1 MDQYQAILKQY
12 WGYDDFRGIQRQII
26 QSIISGKDTLG
37 LMPTGGGKSIT
48 FQVPALAADGLC
60 LVITPLI
67 ALMRDQVDNLVKRGI
82 KAAAIHSG
90 MARDKILTTLDN
102 AVFGAYKLLYISPE
116 RIGTDLFQT
125 KLAHMKVSFICVDEA
140 HCISQ
145 WGYDFRPS
153 YLNIC
158 SIRKL
163 LPNAPILALTA
174 TATPEVAADIQK
186 LLSFRQPCVFSMSFE
201 RKNLAYIVQKED
213 NKDVRL
219 KNILRKYE
227 GSTIIYC
234 RNRDNCKILAEAL
247 TEWGF
252 TATFYH
258 AGLLSTEKD
267 KRQKQWQQD
276 KYRVMVATNA
286 FGMGIDKPN
295 VRLVIHYDLPDSI
308 EAYFQE
314 AGRAGRD
321 GLPSKAILLYN
332 NRDLTNLR
340 RQTDESYPPIET
352 ICQIYE
358 EVCCFL
364 HIAIGFGQGIRREF
378 NLQKFCVAFHHFPT
392 LVNSCL
398 EILTHA
404 GYINYTDAEE
414 GTSRL
419 KFILRRDEL
428 YRIHSNDV
436 AKDNIMRSLF
446 RNYYCLFVNY
456 VAIDE
461 DLLAHECGLTPSE
474 VYHHLK
480 ELNDR
485 RILEY
490 IPKKNI
496 PHITFV
502 TERREI
508 RHLSFPAH
516 VYKDRKESTQRRTDS
531 LIHYITQDETCR
543 NRLLLDY
550 FGEKTSEP
558 CHHCDVCT
566 SIEGEETTEGNS
578 QQVSQDSNQQTNHQL
593 ITDRQQIKQAILV
606 QIRQAGA
613 LYPFELDFDQ
623 FDLDTARDVLR
634 ELSNYNEIATNEV
647 FQIYVNE

>member
-26 QSIISGKDTLG
+26 QSITSGKDTLG

-67 ALMRDQVDNLVKRGI
+67 ALMRDQVDHLTKRGI

-116 RIGTDLFQT
+116 RISTDLFQT
-125 KLAHMKVSFICVDEA
+125 KLVHMNVSFICVDEA

-163 LPNAPILALTA
+163 LPNTPILALTA
-174 TATPEVAADIQK
+174 TATPEVASDIQK
-186 LLSFRQPCVFSMSFE
+186 LLSFRDPCFFSMSFE

-213 NKDVRL
+213 NKDIRL
-219 KNILRKYE
+219 KNLLNKHD

-234 RNRDNCKILAEAL
+234 RNRDNCKILAETL

-252 TATFYH
+252 PATFYH
-258 AGLLSTEKD
+258 AGLLSSDKD
-267 KRQKQWQQD
+267 KRQKLWQED
-276 KYRVMVATNA
+276 KLRVMVATNA
-286 FGMGIDKPN
+286 FGMGIDKPD

-308 EAYFQE
+308 ESYFQE

-332 NRDLTNLR
+332 NRDITNIQ
-340 RQTDESYPPIET
+340 RQTNDSYPPIET

-392 LVNSCL
+392 LVNACL

-428 YRIHSNDV
+428 YRIHSKDT

-446 RNYYCLFVNY
+446 RNYFCLFVNY

-461 DLLAHECGLTPSE
+461 DLIAHECNLTPSE

-496 PHITFV
+496 PHITFT
-502 TERREI
+502 TERREV
-508 RHLSFPAH
+508 RHLRFTDE
-516 VYKDRKESTQRRTDS
+516 VYKDRKASAQRRTDA
-531 LIHYITQDETCR
+531 LIHYITQDDVCR

-550 FGEKTSEP
+550 FGEKTKDS
-558 CHHCDVCT
+558 CHHCDICL
-566 SIEGEETTEGNS
+566 SIEGEEVTKDENIPNTP
-578 QQVSQDSNQQTNHQL
+578 QQTTHPDNQL
-593 ITDRQQIKQAILV
+593 ITDRQQIKEDILS
-606 QIRQAGA
+606 QIRSAGA
-613 LYPFELDFDQ
+613 LYPFELDFDK

-634 ELSNYNEIATNEV
+634 ELTDYNEIATNDT

>member
-1 MDQYQAILKQY
+1 MDQYQSILKKY

-26 QSIISGKDTLG
+26 QSITSGKDTLG

-67 ALMRDQVDNLVKRGI
+67 ALMRDQVDHLTRLGI
-82 KAAAIHSG
+82 RAAAINSSMMH
-90 MARDKILTTLDN
+90 DKIITTLDN

-116 RIGTDLFQT
+116 RIGTELFQT
-125 KLAHMKVSFICVDEA
+125 KLSHMKISFICVDEA

-153 YLNIC
+153 YLNIQ

-174 TATPEVAADIQK
+174 TATPEVANDIQQ
-186 LLSFRQPCVFSMSFE
+186 LLSFREPCVFSMSFE
-201 RKNLAYIVQKED
+201 RKNLAYIVQQEENKEE
-213 NKDVRL
+213 RL
-219 KNILRKYE
+219 KHILNE
-227 GSTIIYC
+227 HCGSTIIYC
-234 RNRDNCKILAEAL
+234 RNRENCKILSETIA
-247 TEWGF
+247 TWGF
-252 TATFYH
+252 TSTFYH
-258 AGLLSTEKD
+258 AGLPTTEKN
-267 KRQKQWQQD
+267 KRQKQWQED
-276 KYRVMVATNA
+276 KMRVMVATNA
-286 FGMGIDKPN
+286 FGMGIDKPD
-295 VRLVIHYDLPDSI
+295 VRLVIHYDIPDAI
-308 EAYFQE
+308 ESYFQE

-321 GLPSKAILLYN
+321 GQFSKAILLYN
-332 NRDLTNLR
+332 NRDLSNLR
-340 RQTDESYPPIET
+340 RQADEKYPPIET
-352 ICQIYE
+352 ICQLYE
-358 EVCCFL
+358 EVCDFL
-364 HIAIGFGQGIRREF
+364 HVAVGFGQGIRREF
-378 NLQKFCVAFHHFPT
+378 NLQQFCVSFRHFPT

-398 EILTHA
+398 QILTHA
-404 GYINYTDAEE
+404 GYINYTDEEE
-414 GTSRL
+414 GVSRL

-428 YRIHSNDV
+428 YRIHSNEPE
-436 AKDNIMRSLF
+436 KDNIMRSLF
-446 RNYYCLFVNY
+446 RHYYCLFVNY

-461 DLLAHECGLTPSE
+461 DLIANECGLTPSE
-474 VYHHLK
+474 VYRHLK

-490 IPKKNI
+490 IPKKSI

-508 RHLSFPAH
+508 RHLRFPAH
-516 VYKDRKESTQRRTDS
+516 VYKDRKDCAQRRTDA
-531 LIHYITQDETCR
+531 LIHYITQDDECR

-550 FGEKTSEP
+550 FGEKAKDS

-566 SIEGEETTEGNS
+566 TIEGENITSAVSTT
-578 QQVSQDSNQQTNHQL
+578 QQASLTNQQP
-593 ITDRQQIKQAILV
+593 ITDRQQIKQAILS

-613 LYPFELDFDQ
+613 LFPFELDFYQ

-634 ELSNYNEIATNEV
+634 ELSDYNEIATNEV
-647 FQIYVNE
+647 FQIYVIE

>member
-1 MDQYQAILKQY
+1 MDKYQAILKQY

-26 QSIISGKDTLG
+26 QSITSGNDTLG

-67 ALMRDQVDNLVKRGI
+67 ALMRDQVEHLTKRGI
-82 KAAAIHSG
+82 KAAAINSG
-90 MARDKILTTLDN
+90 MMHDKIITTLDN

-116 RIGTDLFQT
+116 RIGTELFQK

-153 YLNIC
+153 YLNIQ
-158 SIRKL
+158 SIRKM
-163 LPNAPILALTA
+163 LPDVPILALTA
-174 TATPEVAADIQK
+174 TATPEVANDIQQ
-186 LLSFRQPCVFSMSFE
+186 LLSFQAKRVFSMSFE
-201 RKNLAYIVQKED
+201 RKNLAYIVLNEENKEE
-213 NKDVRL
+213 RL
-219 KNILRKYE
+219 KHILLEHE

-234 RNRDNCKILAEAL
+234 RNRENCRIIAE
-247 TEWGF
+247 TVTQWGF
-252 TATFYH
+252 KATFYH
-258 AGLLSTEKD
+258 AGLPTTEKNR
-267 KRQKQWQQD
+267 RQKQWQED
-276 KYRVMVATNA
+276 KLRVMVATNA
-286 FGMGIDKPN
+286 FGMGIDKPD
-295 VRLVIHYDLPDSI
+295 VRLVIHYDAPDAI
-308 EAYFQE
+308 ESYFQE

-321 GLPSKAILLYN
+321 GQPSKAILLYN
-332 NRDLTNLR
+332 NRDISNLR
-340 RQTDESYPPIET
+340 RQTEEKYPPIDT

-358 EVCCFL
+358 EICCFL
-364 HIAIGFGQGIRREF
+364 HVAIGFGQGIRREF
-378 NLQKFCVAFHHFPT
+378 NLQQFCVAFRHFPT

-398 EILTHA
+398 QILTHA
-404 GYINYTDAEE
+404 GYINYTDEEE
-414 GTSRL
+414 GVSRI

-428 YRIHSNDV
+428 YRIHSKD
-436 AKDNIMRSLF
+436 AEKDNIMRSLF
-446 RNYYCLFVNY
+446 RHYYCLFVNY

-461 DLLAHECGLTPSE
+461 ELLANECNITPSQ

-480 ELNDR
+480 ELNDQ

-490 IPKKNI
+490 IPKKSI

-516 VYKDRKESTQRRTDS
+516 IYKDRKASTKRRTDA
-531 LIHYITQDETCR
+531 LIHYITQNDECR

-550 FGEKTSEP
+550 FGETTSEP
-558 CHHCDVCT
+558 CHQCDVC
-566 SIEGEETTEGNS
+566 SSMEERG
-578 QQVSQDSNQQTNHQL
+578 
-593 ITDRQQIKQAILV
+593 ITDRQQIKEDILS
-606 QIRQAGA
+606 QIRAAGA
-613 LYPFELDFDQ
+613 LYPFELNFDR

-634 ELSNYNEIATNEV
+634 ELTDYDEIATNEL
-647 FQIYVNE
+647 FQIYVND